1 MLMPRGQPGGCW
13 AQLELTDAELLYAKE
28 KAKETRSHFLSFL
41 ILFFLF
47 LWHFKN
53 D

>member
-1 MLMPRGQPGGCW
+1 MLMPRGQPGGGGCW

-28 KAKETRSHFLSFL
+28 KAKEIRSHFLSFL

-47 LWHFKN
+47 L
-53 D
+53 

>member
-1 MLMPRGQPGGCW
+1 MLMPRGQPGGGCW

-28 KAKETRSHFLSFL
+28 KAKEIRSHFLSFL

-47 LWHFKN
+47 L
-53 D
+53 